1 VIGRL
6 TGTLV
11 ARGADAVV
19 LDVAGV
25 GYEVALSPRHLA
37 ELPPVGAR
45 IAVYTH
51 LHVREDQLALFGFPS
66 PDERDLFRVL
76 LGASGV
82 GPKVALAILATLPPA
97 ALRRA
102 VLSEDTA
109 TLTTVPGIGPR
120 TAQRLVIDLRA
131 RLELPDGELVGGGSV
146 LAEVRGA
153 LEGLG
158 YQAAE
163 IREALAGLDG
173 AGDAADLLRAALQ
186 RLGGGS

>member
-6 TGTLV
+6 TGTLT
-11 ARGADAVV
+11 ARGVDAVV
-19 LDVAGV
+19 VEVGGV
-25 GYEVALSPRHLA
+25 GFEIGVSPRHLA
-37 ELPPVGAR
+37 ELPPVGSE
-45 IAVYTH
+45 VVVHTH
-51 LHVREDQLALFGFPS
+51 LHVREDHLALYGFPS
-66 PDERDLFRVL
+66 SDERDLFRVL

-82 GPKVALAILATLPPA
+82 GPKVALAILATLPPP

-102 VLSEDTA
+102 VLAEDTA

-158 YQAAE
+158 YQASE

-173 AGDAADLLRAALQ
+173 GGDAADLLRAALQ
-186 RLGGGS
+186 RLGGAS

>member
-6 TGTLV
+6 TGTLA
-11 ARGADAVV
+11 ARRGDAVV
-19 LDVAGV
+19 LDVGGV
-25 GYEVALSPRHLA
+25 GYEVAVSPRHLA
-37 ELPPVGAR
+37 ELPPVGTE
-45 IAVYTH
+45 IVLHTH

-66 PDERDLFRVL
+66 PEERDLFRVL

-82 GPKVALAILATLPPA
+82 GPKVALAILATLPPP

-102 VLSEDTA
+102 VLADDTA

-131 RLELPDGELVGGGSV
+131 RLELPDGEPVAAGSV
-146 LAEVRGA
+146 FAEVRGA

-163 IREALAGLDG
+163 IREALSGLDG
-173 AGDAADLLRAALQ
+173 ECDAADLLRSALQ

>member
-1 VIGRL
+1 MIGRL
-6 TGTLV
+6 TGTL
-11 ARGADAVV
+11 AGRGADAIVV
-19 LDVAGV
+19 DVGGV
-25 GYEVALSPRHLA
+25 GYQVAVSPRHLA
-37 ELPPVGAR
+37 ELPPVGEE
-45 IAVYTH
+45 VVVHTH

-66 PDERDLFRVL
+66 GDERDLFRVL

-82 GPKVALAILATLPPA
+82 GPKVALAILATLPPP

-102 VLSEDTA
+102 VLADDTA

-131 RLELPDGELVGGGSV
+131 RLDLPDGEVVGGGSV

-158 YQAAE
+158 YQASE

>member
-6 TGTLV
+6 TGTLA

-19 LDVAGV
+19 LDVGGI

-37 ELPPVGAR
+37 ELPSLGTEMELH
-45 IAVYTH
+45 TH

-82 GPKVALAILATLPPA
+82 GPKVALAILATLPPP

-102 VLSEDTA
+102 VLAEDTA

-131 RLELPDGELVGGGSV
+131 RLDLPDGELPGGSSV
-146 LAEVRGA
+146 LAEVRSA

-163 IREALAGLDG
+163 IREALSGLDG
-173 AGDAADLLRAALQ
+173 GDAADLLRSALQ
-186 RLGGGS
+186 RLGGGP